1 MKHALI
7 SDLKSIAENETYAD
21 MKQALLDLIN
31 ELEEKCWCPHCGEE
45 MDCYSHF
52 CKKCKQRVATPDEY

>member
-1 MKHALI
+1 MKHDII

-31 ELEEKCWCPHCGEE
+31 ELEEKCWCPYCGEE
-45 MDCYSHF
+45 MGCHSHF
-52 CKKCKQRVATPDEY
+52 CEKCKERVAIPDEY